1 MAAGH
6 RKGRERVQTRWV
18 KYVVAVVAC
27 AGLVWLAVAMSSTA
41 DAPANSSGGAAPS
54 RDTSPATASIPISDA
69 ESLVGRLAVA
79 DEGPRAGYAAALFR
93 HWTDVDGDGC
103 DTRCEVLAAQRR
115 TDLAGLPGGGWL
127 SIYDG
132 YTTSDPSE
140 LEIDHVV
147 ALAEA
152 WDSGA
157 SSWDAD
163 RREAF
168 ANDPDEL
175 LAVTLATNRS
185 KSDRDPA
192 KWQPPNR
199 DAWCQFGTTW
209 TRVKLKWG
217 LTADPAEVRAL
228 QNMLTGCP

>member
-1 MAAGH
+1 MKYLVAIVTCAA
-6 RKGRERVQTRWV
+6 
-18 KYVVAVVAC
+18 
-27 AGLVWLAVAMSSTA
+27 LVWLVIAVSSST
-41 DAPANSSGGAAPS
+41 DAPTAPP
-54 RDTSPATASIPISDA
+54 DTTGVTAPVTAPVTASIPMGDA
-69 ESLVGRLAVA
+69 ESLVARLTIA
-79 DEGPRAGYAAALFR
+79 DEGPRAGYAATLFR
-93 HWTDVDGDGC
+93 HWIDADGDGC

-115 TDLAGLPGGGWL
+115 SDIAGLPDGGWI

-132 YTTSDPSE
+132 YTTPDPSE

-199 DAWCQFGTTW
+199 DAWCRFATTW
-209 TRVKLKWG
+209 TRVKLTWG

-228 QNMLTGCP
+228 TNMLRGCP